1 MAAIVQVDW
10 SKCPLVEVD
19 PEIQSGAPV
28 LRGTRVPVSAIVDNA
43 EYGLSVTEISEQFPV
58 ALADVQAIL
67 EYANGHR
74 IANPVR

>member
-58 ALADVQAIL
+58 SPADVQAIL
-67 EYANGHR
+67 DYANGHR
-74 IANPVR
+74 IASPLR